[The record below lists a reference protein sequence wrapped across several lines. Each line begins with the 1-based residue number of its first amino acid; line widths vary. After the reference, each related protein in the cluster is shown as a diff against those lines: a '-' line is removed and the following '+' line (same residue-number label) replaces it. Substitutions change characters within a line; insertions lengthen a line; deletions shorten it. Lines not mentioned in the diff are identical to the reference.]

1 MKTKLLVI
9 GFIAG
14 ILSGIILATMLTGQ
28 KAMADHRMPKFHY
41 TDAASSEWPD
51 SLDAVKADPAHHKIV
66 YENDKVRILE
76 VTGEP
81 FASEPVHTHKWP
93 SVMWSANPNFAKAHM
108 IYYNYAFD
116 SVRKIYFVK
125 DSVAEQGPPANRGFA
140 IPTEGP
146 HRVKNLSDIEI
157 LAYRVEFKN

>member
-1 MKTKLLVI
+1 MKTKLLLLV
-9 GFIAG
+9 FTAG
-14 ILSGIILATMLTGQ
+14 MLSGIILTVMLTGQ
-28 KAMADHRMPKFHY
+28 KVMANHFTPKFHY
-41 TDAASSEWPD
+41 KSSVSAEWPD

-66 YENDKVRILE
+66 FENDKVRILE

-81 FASEPVHTHKWP
+81 FASEPIHTHKWP

-116 SVRKIYFVK
+116 PVKKIYFIK

-140 IPTEGP
+140 IPAEGP